1 MQFRKTGLFGLAI
14 SLLTSTSLYANN
26 TADVAFL
33 WDPTPGAA
41 AYQLEEYTPSSTG
54 FEPVYVGAET
64 TATLTARAFG
74 DYRYRVIGCI
84 EDDSVP
90 VQLLCNEAVANYSVE
105 LPVTLNNK
113 AATRRVIYLHT
124 DLLGSV
130 SSETNEQGALNQ

>member
-26 TADVAFL
+26 TKDVVFS
-33 WDPTPGAA
+33 WGPTPGAV
-41 AYQLEEYTPSSTG
+41 AYQLEEFKPGAAG
-54 FEPVYVGAET
+54 FESVFVGAET

-74 DYRYRVIGCI
+74 DYRYRVIGCV

-105 LPVTLNNK
+105 LPVTLSNK
-113 AATRRVIYLHT
+113 AAIRRVIYLHT

-130 SSETNEQGALNQ
+130 SAETNEQGALNQ